1 MNTGLWKI
9 KQKKL
14 LLFVYF
20 ISVCFWGSTQATMNK
35 DSLLKLLST
44 AKEDTARVLLLINI
58 GNEYELTDPETAGRY
73 YLMAGDLSKR
83 LHYKMG
89 IIKFISNYTAILSF
103 RGQYDSSLLLN
114 KQSIKIAKEINDKM
128 ALAKTYANTGNSFKY
143 LSEYDSA
150 IFYYENAGNYFE
162 QINNNYLLARMY
174 EMEQLVYQDMTQYK
188 KALQYGKLAVAELR
202 SSGDSTDLSRCLLNL
217 ANSYESNDFPDSALN
232 CYKEALAIAEKIQYV
247 QGEAACH
254 LGIGNIY
261 FHRYD
266 ADQMKPYYE
275 KALFLSRQTG
285 DPQGE
290 LIAARGMAFYYLLKK
305 DFDKAKTF
313 CNVSLKLA
321 DSLGTKYD
329 KYESL
334 HALSSIL
341 YAQHDIIGAEKIRDS
356 MQVIENAIRGDE
368 LQEKTL
374 SIEKKFETEK
384 KEAQIKLQAAAI
396 KQKNILNYFLIAGT
410 LALLAISLLGY
421 RNYKHRQKLQQTQID
436 ELEKE
441 KQLTAT
447 EAVLKGEAQERTR
460 LAKDLHD
467 GLGGMLSG
475 IKYSL
480 NNMKGNLILTPD
492 NAQAFERSI
501 DMLDSSI
508 QEMRRVAH
516 NMMPEVLVKY
526 GLNTALKEF
535 CSEIDRSG
543 ALHVSYQFVG
553 VDDAAIE
560 QTTSVSIYR
569 IVQELVNNAIK
580 HAHAQNLLVQ
590 LHQSDQ
596 ERLLTITV
604 EDDGKGFDPSL
615 LARPKGIGWSN
626 IRNRIDFLKG
636 KLDVHSEP
644 DKGTSVLIEVN
655 V

>member
-9 KQKKL
+9 KQKRL

-20 ISVCFWGSTQATMNK
+20 ISVCFWGSAQATMNK

-58 GNEYELTDPETAGRY
+58 GNEYELTDPEIAGRY

-83 LHYKMG
+83 LHYKLG
-89 IIKFISNYTAILSF
+89 VIKFISNYTAVLSF

-162 QINNNYLLARMY
+162 QIKNNYLLARMY

-275 KALFLSRQTG
+275 KALSLSRQSG

-396 KQKNILNYFLIAGT
+396 KQKNILNYFLTAGT

-615 LARPKGIGWSN
+615 LIRPKGIGWNN